1 MFDKNCLFYSLLFF
15 CSIYFQNDGG
25 HLIIVTKKNG
35 NSQTDPVSL
44 FFAKPEI
51 SQMSGDMTTKGGQT
65 LQVTGSFF
73 GPILSNIVVTLG
85 GLLCTNVVWKSDS
98 LLELVTPPMT
108 GGGSSKNLVVKVEA
122 GNQFTSGPLMFSYTA
137 PTVTRIDLLAQKV
150 PSGAGGV
157 CMVVHG
163 TDFAD
168 VTPIAD
174 RIIIRGIKGDTTILC
189 LNVTRVSYEELQC
202 DYPQGGDGETAFNVQ
217 VEVAEQTVDGVKLVY
232 CSDVRMDTNKL
243 DGVVADTAIVE
254 RGQDVSFTAQLSTP
268 MAVISGAVTLRAAI
282 VSGGEQHCTLMAPT
296 GVVQRSHGDYNT
308 PFFVNVTTT
317 ESEEILTKRCVIKL
331 TLESEDPCY
340 NESAKTFEH
349 ELEITVTPKICS

>member
-1 MFDKNCLFYSLLFF
+1 VKKDGKSSTSQGDPARLFF
-15 CSIYFQNDGG
+15 
-25 HLIIVTKKNG
+25 
-35 NSQTDPVSL
+35 P
-44 FFAKPEI
+44 KPEI
-51 SQMSGDMTTKGGQT
+51 SQMNGGNTTTKGGQT

-73 GPILSNIVVTLG
+73 GPISSNILVTFGDLSF
-85 GLLCTNVVWKSDS
+85 TNVVWKSDT

-122 GNQFTSGPLMFSYTA
+122 GNQFTSGPLTFSYTA

-157 CMVVHG
+157 RMVVHG
-163 TDFAD
+163 TEFAD

-217 VEVAEQTVDGVKLVY
+217 VEVAEQTADDVLLVY

-243 DGVVADTAIVE
+243 NGVAADTAIVE

-268 MAVISGAVTLRAAI
+268 LAAISGAVTVRAVI
-282 VSGGEQHCTLMAPT
+282 DSGEEHCTLTAPT
-296 GVVQRSHGDYNT
+296 GDVQRSHGNYNT

-317 ESEEILTKRCVIKL
+317 ESEERSPKSCVIKL

-349 ELEITVTPKICS
+349 ELKITVTPKVCS